1 MALYRSL
8 LGFMIALLDVA
19 RSVPVSSAPGSCQD
33 GQIRWNPSTES
44 LQVCDTSAWVL
55 TGGTTGLSQGTF
67 ANASVTVN
75 SAGQISAVSSGST
88 GVTTLQNQIKT
99 VTTLNSWQ
107 TATCDS
113 GYRMTGCVCRYVSD
127 ATNFWP
133 GWCEAVSTTA
143 CRGRGFYGSS
153 WTFKVQAICS
163 RVQ

>member
-1 MALYRSL
+1 
-8 LGFMIALLDVA
+8 
-19 RSVPVSSAPGSCQD
+19 
-33 GQIRWNPSTES
+33 
-44 LQVCDTSAWVL
+44 
-55 TGGTTGLSQGTF
+55 
-67 ANASVTVN
+67 VTVN

-143 CRGRGFYGSS
+143 CRGRGYYGSS